1 MFLCHPASP
10 LVTCS
15 PWSWSEVK
23 LLPSPSFLVHRRRM
37 WALLQLHSKQCN
49 QADCPV
55 PRCKELR
62 MLKRRQLIRQEE
74 KRRQGYANMLQ
85 AQVGQQIFSWQ
96 IITQPLEFT
105 QRRQRHVDVVWE
117 CEWGCEKG
125 H

>member
-1 MFLCHPASP
+1 ML
-10 LVTCS
+10 
-15 PWSWSEVK
+15 
-23 LLPSPSFLVHRRRM
+23 RRRM

-85 AQVGQQIFSWQ
+85 AQVGCDPAWRAFEEPDCTLSMIYKC
-96 IITQPLEFT
+96 L
-105 QRRQRHVDVVWE
+105 RL
-117 CEWGCEKG
+117 C
-125 H
+125 

>member
-1 MFLCHPASP
+1 MRCACDWQPRVCSNSAL
-10 LVTCS
+10 LVS
-15 PWSWSEVK
+15 SRG
-23 LLPSPSFLVHRRRM
+23 LLFMHGHLLLRRRM

-85 AQVGQQIFSWQ
+85 AQVGC
-96 IITQPLEFT
+96 QP
-105 QRRQRHVDVVWE
+105 Q
-117 CEWGCEKG
+117 CASS
-125 H
+125 

>member
-1 MFLCHPASP
+1 MHGH
-10 LVTCS
+10 
-15 PWSWSEVK
+15 
-23 LLPSPSFLVHRRRM
+23 LLLRRRM

-85 AQVGQQIFSWQ
+85 AQVGRPCS
-96 IITQPLEFT
+96 
-105 QRRQRHVDVVWE
+105 RQAATADAPASASPASSTTLLLPKHAA
-117 CEWGCEKG
+117 
-125 H
+125 